1 MPSGI
6 TTTCNI
12 AAPPAA
18 PTLTSVSGG
27 SIAAATYYVII
38 TYTNNIGETLG
49 SAQSTLAVAA
59 SHLFKVTSPSAYTN
73 ATHYN
78 VYAGLS
84 TGILLHAINLQVS
97 NVAIGTDW
105 TEPSSGLITG
115 VVPPT
120 ALANVDLDSIFLAYN
135 SPDTQAAATGITIGT
150 PAVDLNQRYEKLSY
164 GSASSAT
171 GIESGSADLNT
182 FFAANTGGTWTATLP
197 SFPNPFTT
205 SPQPAVGTSSMLVT
219 LANSPSGTLTYLWS
233 YSFIPPGDGGSFNI
247 VTGQGTNTITWYA
260 SAPRGVW
267 VTIKV
272 QCLVTAP
279 NLTSVTGTT
288 TMTFHYGTPS

>member
-6 TTTCNI
+6 TTTCFI

-18 PTLTSVSGG
+18 PALSSVSGG
-27 SIAAATYYVII
+27 SLAAATYYVTV
-38 TYTNNIGETLG
+38 TYINNIGETLA
-49 SAQSTLAVAA
+49 SAESSLAVAA
-59 SHLFKVTSPSAYTN
+59 SHLFKVTSPSSYTN

-78 VYAGLS
+78 VYAGLTS
-84 TGILLHAINLQVS
+84 GSETLQVAS
-97 NVAIGTDW
+97 VAIGTDW
-105 TEPSSGLITG
+105 TEPSSGLISG
-115 VVPPT
+115 VTAPT
-120 ALANVDLDSIFLAYN
+120 VLANVDLDSIFLAYN

-171 GIESGSADLNT
+171 GIESGSGAADLNT

-233 YSFIPPGDGGSFNI
+233 YSFIGDGGSFNI

-260 SAPRGVW
+260 SATKGSW

-272 QCLVTAP
+272 KCLVTAP

-288 TMTFHYGTPS
+288 TMKFHYGTPS